1 MEGHKERL
9 GYISFETNRKKLV
22 LKSRAVKK
30 KKKGSVLLLVLRW
43 QQRSYQVQEEIKLR
57 GDLIWDRGT
66 TRSKSS
72 WLRLRND
79 AIAFDQT
86 DDTPLNRA
94 EWCESISATSTIKS
108 TIKTENEVMNFFPL
122 FCNLSE

>member
-1 MEGHKERL
+1 M
-9 GYISFETNRKKLV
+9 
-22 LKSRAVKK
+22 
-30 KKKGSVLLLVLRW
+30 LLLVLRW
-43 QQRSYQVQEEIKLR
+43 QQRSFQVQEEIKLR

-86 DDTPLNRA
+86 DDTALNRA
-94 EWCESISATSTIKS
+94 EWSESISAK
-108 TIKTENEVMNFFPL
+108 
-122 FCNLSE
+122 